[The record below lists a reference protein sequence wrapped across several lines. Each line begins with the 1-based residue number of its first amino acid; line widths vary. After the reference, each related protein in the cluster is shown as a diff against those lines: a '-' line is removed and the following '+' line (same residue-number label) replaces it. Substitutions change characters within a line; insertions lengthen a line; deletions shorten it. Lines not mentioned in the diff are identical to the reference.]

1 MDRDLLN
8 IRRLARA
15 LRANLV
21 KCGEDPA
28 VRTVHHTRTGTRRL
42 QATLENLVRETPEG
56 ESGEALRICA
66 KKMMRHLKKIRRAAA
81 PVRDF
86 DVHRKLLEEIA
97 TRTPKPVTLPDLMQ
111 QRESALARSEQVAP
125 GAGAGGSGGPQ
136 AGGES
141 SAAESQ
147 AQQLDAW
154 LKHSR
159 RAAADA
165 LQSRA
170 GEMAAKLDR
179 RLAGLE
185 KAAEGVRFAEAQAP
199 ALLALGSFAR
209 LATEMQLLH
218 AENLHQFRKG
228 AKKARYMAELAGK
241 GDKDAARIARSLRS
255 LQDEIG
261 DWHDWLV
268 LVEETRTA
276 VGAEA
281 GGLTEVLEA
290 QRDQHFVAAM
300 NAAARIR
307 SRLLQEWLAMQKKPV
322 RRVSGGT
329 ARRLAVR
336 GSGG

>member
-66 KKMMRHLKKIRRAAA
+66 QKMMRHLKEIRRAAA

-86 DVHRKLLEEIA
+86 DVHRKLLEGIA
-97 TRTPKPVTLPDLMQ
+97 ARTPEPVALPDVMQ
-111 QRESALARSEQVAP
+111 QRESALARSEQIAV
-125 GAGAGGSGGPQ
+125 GAGAGGSGSPQ

-141 SAAESQ
+141 SAAVSE
-147 AQQLDAW
+147 AEQLDAW

-170 GEMAAKLDR
+170 GKMAAKLDR

-185 KAAEGVRFAEAQAP
+185 KAMEGVRFAEAQSP
-199 ALLALGSFAR
+199 AFLALGSFAR

-228 AKKARYMAELAGK
+228 TKKARYIAELAGK
-241 GDKDAARIARSLRS
+241 GDRDAARIARSLRS
-255 LQDEIG
+255 LQDQIG

-268 LVEETRTA
+268 LVEEAGTA
-276 VGAEA
+276 LGAET
-281 GGLTEVLEA
+281 GGLAEVLEA
-290 QRDQHFVAAM
+290 QRDQHFVTAMHAAV
-300 NAAARIR
+300 RIR
-307 SRLLQEWLAMQKKPV
+307 SQLLQEWLGMQKKPV
-322 RRVSGGT
+322 RRASSGRAQRPG
-329 ARRLAVR
+329 ARRT
-336 GSGG
+336 GT